1 MKTVNIGEY
10 RCIIQAYKEN
20 DFVNICPM
28 LTFQQ
33 EKNHPFGIPAT
44 KIYLDGRNEKF
55 FTSGKESNDWRN
67 FIRLINIEQL
77 TKEIQNTIYE
87 SK

>member
-1 MKTVNIGEY
+1 MITVYIGEY

-33 EKNHPFGIPAT
+33 EKKHPYSIPTT
-44 KIYLDGRNEKF
+44 KIYLDGRKEKF

-67 FIRLINIEQL
+67 FLQLIDLEEI
-77 TKEIQNTIYE
+77 TKEIQKYNL
-87 SK
+87 